1 MSTAPILFQWSGE
14 AMVPHARFARE
25 CDAAFV
31 VGEVYRL
38 AVQEHRSQASH
49 NHFFAAVQ
57 EAWMNLPE
65 DQAERFPT
73 AEHLRKY
80 ALIRAGYRDE
90 RSIVCASKAEAQR
103 IAAFIKPMDPF
114 AIVTVSEAVVRVFTA
129 QSQSTGAMGKKV
141 FQESKNKVLDVLAEM
156 IGVQPETLTR
166 NVGRAA

>member
-1 MSTAPILFQWSGE
+1 
-14 AMVPHARFARE
+14 MVPHARFTRE

-31 VGEVYRL
+31 VGDVYRL

-103 IAAFIKPMDPF
+103 VAAFVKPMDPF

-129 QSQSTGAMGKKV
+129 QSQSTAAMGKKA

-156 IGVQPETLTR
+156 IGIQPETLTR